1 MHKRQRGVTLIGWV
15 ILLIP
20 FAVLGYAGI
29 KLVPIYLNYMS
40 VARSVTQTAAEFKGG
55 DSGGNEQSIRSALG
69 KHFDIESINF
79 PDVKDV
85 SIKRDGTHWVIEAK
99 YQDVVPLFFNVSLLL
114 DFDKAADTG

>member
-20 FAVLGYAGI
+20 IVVLGYAGI

-40 VARSVTQTAAEFKGG
+40 VARSVTQTATEFHEGDGG
-55 DSGGNEQSIRSALG
+55 EQQVRFALE

-85 SIKRDGTHWVIEAK
+85 SIKRDGQHWVIEAR

-114 DFDKAADTG
+114 DFDKAATTG